1 MLFKDSKECPQL
13 RSKIARMKKKPPIKF
28 MTVKNGLFCAIFCR
42 KLLQFIVFHPW
53 IALCMF
59 ATKASLLKCA
69 KFITI
74 IFNLAFTKKPIERC
88 QFLFSWS
95 FFASMCIKAHYPLP
109 IMHFFIC
116 SLKLFC
122 ARFDAYVDSI
132 HNDFLF
138 VVVIVVFA
146 IFSVYSAVDI
156 HFWNCV
162 HY

>member
-1 MLFKDSKECPQL
+1 MCYFLQKV
-13 RSKIARMKKKPPIKF
+13 IAIH
-28 MTVKNGLFCAIFCR
+28 CIS
-42 KLLQFIVFHPW
+42 
-53 IALCMF
+53 
-59 ATKASLLKCA
+59 SLNSFVHVCNKSEFVILKCA